1 MATILAFFAG
11 IFLPHWILCLVALT
25 LGVLMWAIL
34 IHAVDWG
41 EVWEDE
47 DLAHAVI
54 ILFVVASAVWAAIA
68 ARTGEYLLGEASNAI
83 PDPTVFWSFFWWWA
97 GGLTI
102 NLAYIASHKVFNL
115 LRGWTG
121 GAIGA
126 AKSLWNRLAVW
137 RKGRQEEKKVQELQ
151 DPANIFKRAEVGVKK
166 ARDILIQAASAN
178 NDQILVEKAAEYD
191 SRLRQLKVMLEGL
204 AVIQAATI
212 TAGGGDDPVAKIITE
227 NEKIFSDVKMGQPE
241 SITDR
246 KKEFVQMAQF
256 IRELKRQIEIL
267 ATDCE
272 TLPFEAGKLA
282 AQEVVESLRL
292 HSGSGEVDVKDGLV
306 PDAATLPVDDPA
318 DQLDAVLTSNRKKP
332 KIRE

>member
-11 IFLPHWILCLVALT
+11 IFLPHWILCSVALA
-25 LGVLMWAIL
+25 LGTLMWAIIIYAL
-34 IHAVDWG
+34 DWEYDSGAFVGGAV
-41 EVWEDE
+41 
-47 DLAHAVI
+47 AVGGI
-54 ILFVVASAVWAAIA
+54 WAAIINA
-68 ARTGEYLLGEASNAI
+68 ATNSDPNA
-83 PDPTVFWSFFWWWA
+83 FWSFLWWWV

-102 NLAYIASHKVFNL
+102 NLAYIACHKIFNL

-121 GAIGA
+121 WAIGA

-137 RKGRQEEKKVQELQ
+137 RKGKLEENKVQALQ
-151 DPANIFKRAEVGVKK
+151 DPANIYKRAEVGVKK
-166 ARDILIQAASAN
+166 ARDILIQAASVN
-178 NDQILVEKAAEYD
+178 NDQLLVEKAAEYD

-204 AVIQAATI
+204 TVIQAATI
-212 TAGGGDDPVAKIITE
+212 TAGDGDDPVARIITE
-227 NEKIFSDVKMGQPE
+227 NEKIFSDVNMGQSE
-241 SITDR
+241 SIADR

-292 HSGSGEVDVKDGLV
+292 YSGSGEVDVKNDFV
-306 PDAATLPVDDPA
+306 PDTATLPVDDPA
-318 DQLDAVLTSNRKKP
+318 DRLDAVLTSNRKKP